1 MSNATVAQED
11 LKGNVKNEMMIFDN
25 PEFGKVRSVMINNE
39 PWFVGKDVAEILG
52 YAKPLNALAAHVD
65 EYDSLKQGL
74 IDSMGREQGT
84 IFINES
90 GLYSLILSSK
100 LPKAK
105 EFKRWVTSEVLPS
118 IRKHGIYATEELE
131 DKILNNPDFL
141 IKVLTELKEERKQK
155 ELLTKKT
162 EEQEKEISELKPKA
176 EITDILTDYGEAIS
190 INQFAAVLFEENN
203 IRTSQNKLF
212 RYLEE
217 KGILCT
223 ADHVYHKPM
232 QEVLDKGYMVY
243 KEYYNRKYNPKSG
256 KHYYEIKYTPR
267 ITSKGQTWLTR
278 KILSDIQNNRYE
290 MYFK

>member
-1 MSNATVAQED
+1 MSKATVVQED

-39 PWFVGKDVAEILG
+39 PWFVGKDVATILG
-52 YAKPLNALAAHVD
+52 YSNPQKALRDHVD
-65 EYDSLKQGL
+65 EEDRTVNESFTVNGT
-74 IDSMGREQGT
+74 MGVL
-84 IFINES
+84 INES

-105 EFKRWVTSEVLPS
+105 EFKRWVTSEILPS
-118 IRKHGIYATEELE
+118 IRKHGLYATEELE

>member
-1 MSNATVAQED
+1 MSNVTVGQED
-11 LKGNVKNEMMIFDN
+11 LKENVKNEMMIFNN
-25 PEFGKVRSVMINNE
+25 PEFGRVRTTIVNGE

-52 YAKPLNALAAHVD
+52 YSNTSDALKKRVDMEDKGVAKCDTLGGAQNL
-65 EYDSLKQGL
+65 
-74 IDSMGREQGT
+74 T
-84 IFINES
+84 IINES

-100 LPKAK
+100 LPSAK

-176 EITDILTDYGEAIS
+176 EITNILTDYGEAIS